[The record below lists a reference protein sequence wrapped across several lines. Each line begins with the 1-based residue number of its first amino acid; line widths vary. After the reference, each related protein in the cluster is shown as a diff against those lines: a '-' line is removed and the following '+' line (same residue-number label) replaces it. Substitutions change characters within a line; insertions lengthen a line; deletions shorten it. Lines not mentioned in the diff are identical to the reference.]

1 MRSAIFGSIN
11 ISFIRFHYEF
21 VYLFISF
28 KKVAPKIFKD
38 IYFQP
43 SKGVLM
49 SLNVE
54 KTLKKIEDF
63 YGEVPF
69 ILKEISKD
77 EKDFI
82 TSVQKLFHLMGSN
95 KIFSQK
101 ETELFAIA
109 GAVGN
114 DSNHCLTFHLRQALK
129 FGATEEEIFQVIL
142 IAALMSESSALAM
155 GLRKLKE
162 IENER

>member
-1 MRSAIFGSIN
+1 MT
-11 ISFIRFHYEF
+11 
-21 VYLFISF
+21 
-28 KKVAPKIFKD
+28 
-38 IYFQP
+38 
-43 SKGVLM
+43 
-49 SLNVE
+49 LNVE

-95 KIFSQK
+95 KVFSPK

-109 GAVGN
+109 SAIGN
-114 DSNHCLTFHLRQALK
+114 NGNHCLAFHIKQAIK
-129 FGATEEEIFQVIL
+129 FGATEEELFQVIL
-142 IAALMSESSALAM
+142 IAALMAESSSLAV

-162 IENER
+162 IENERGITKKD

>member
-1 MRSAIFGSIN
+1 MT
-11 ISFIRFHYEF
+11 
-21 VYLFISF
+21 
-28 KKVAPKIFKD
+28 
-38 IYFQP
+38 
-43 SKGVLM
+43 
-49 SLNVE
+49 LNVE

-69 ILKEISKD
+69 ILKQMSKD

-82 TSVQKLFHLMGSN
+82 PSVQKLFHLIGAN
-95 KIFSQK
+95 KVFSPK

-109 GAVGN
+109 GAVG
-114 DSNHCLTFHLRQALK
+114 SNGSHCLAFHIKQALN

-142 IAALMSESSALAM
+142 IAALMSESSALAV

-162 IENER
+162 IENERGITKKN

>member
-1 MRSAIFGSIN
+1 MT
-11 ISFIRFHYEF
+11 
-21 VYLFISF
+21 
-28 KKVAPKIFKD
+28 
-38 IYFQP
+38 
-43 SKGVLM
+43 
-49 SLNVE
+49 LNVE

-95 KIFSQK
+95 KVFSPK

-109 GAVGN
+109 GAVGHN
-114 DSNHCLTFHLRQALK
+114 GNHCLAFHIKQALN
-129 FGATEEEIFQVIL
+129 FGASEEEIFQVIL
-142 IAALMSESSALAM
+142 IASLMGESSALAV
-155 GLRKLKE
+155 GLRKLKK